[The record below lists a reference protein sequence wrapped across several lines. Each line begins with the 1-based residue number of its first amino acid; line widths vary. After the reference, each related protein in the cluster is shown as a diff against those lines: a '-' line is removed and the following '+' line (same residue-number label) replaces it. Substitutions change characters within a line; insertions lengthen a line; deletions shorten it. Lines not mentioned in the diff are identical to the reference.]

1 MNKTREPTGCFD
13 LYECKKIW
21 GWELVKSH
29 REHDAMLGRG
39 EAVRGV
45 TGDGGEMSAKTNVL
59 TALPTTDELSR

>member
-1 MNKTREPTGCFD
+1 M
-13 LYECKKIW
+13 
-21 GWELVKSH
+21 KSH